1 MPKSHLLTATESF
14 SRLDKFLAERLP
26 SLTRSY
32 VKNLIDGGKVLVNE
46 REAKPSQKLKA
57 GDMVQVTEPDAAPI
71 DVKPQKMPLDI
82 VYEDAHLI
90 VINKPAG
97 LTVHPGPG
105 HPDSTLV
112 NAILAHCP
120 DLGAINGDIRPGI
133 VHRLDKD
140 TSGIIVVAKNQRAQQ
155 SLSQQFKERS
165 IEKRYVAL
173 AAGRIKR
180 DDGTITTAL
189 GRDPRNRKKISV
201 LVGGRPSITAYK
213 ALQRFKEA
221 TLVEVTP
228 KTGRTHQI
236 RAHMA
241 SIGHPLVGDGLYG
254 GGTKVLQRQ
263 FLHAAKLT
271 FTHPA
276 TGQRMTFEAKL
287 PEDLDH
293 VLAQQAE

>member
-1 MPKSHLLTATESF
+1 MPKSHLLTATESV
-14 SRLDKFLAERLP
+14 SRLDKFLAKQLP

-32 VKNLIDGGKVLVNE
+32 VKILIDDGMVMVNE

-57 GDMVQVTEPDAAPI
+57 GDVVHVTEPDAAPI
-71 DVKPQKMPLDI
+71 DVKPQEIPLDI
-82 VYEDAHLI
+82 VYEDDHLI

-155 SLSQQFKERS
+155 SLSQQFKDRS
-165 IEKRYVAL
+165 IEKMYLAL
-173 AAGRIKR
+173 ATGRMKR
-180 DDGTITTAL
+180 DEGTIAAAL
-189 GRDPRNRKKISV
+189 GRDPRNRKKISA
-201 LVGGRPSITAYK
+201 LVGGRPSITAFK
-213 ALQRFKEA
+213 VLQRFKEA
-221 TLVEVTP
+221 TLIEVMP

-241 SIGHPLVGDGLYG
+241 ALAHPLVGDALYG

-263 FLHAAKLT
+263 FLHAARLT
-271 FTHPA
+271 FTHPG
-276 TGQRMTFEAKL
+276 TGERMTFEAKL
-287 PEDLDH
+287 PEDLEKT
-293 VLAQQAE
+293 LAEFS